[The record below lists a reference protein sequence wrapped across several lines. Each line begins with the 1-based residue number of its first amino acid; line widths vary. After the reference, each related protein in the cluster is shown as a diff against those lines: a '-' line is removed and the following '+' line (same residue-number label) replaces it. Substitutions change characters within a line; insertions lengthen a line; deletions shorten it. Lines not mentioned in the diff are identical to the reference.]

1 MWKLAFKQ
9 LWKNR
14 KSNLWVFVEI
24 LIVSVLLWYCVDFL
38 YVVVRKNTESM
49 GTNTEHVY
57 RLRLDLKPSQQYI
70 DRSNYDSVMYY
81 LVKPVEQIVK
91 VVKGYPGVEAV
102 TTYVGTDL
110 YSANWMTQGYTVDG
124 VKAYGA
130 VVRYVGPDYEKVFK
144 VDMQEGDFG
153 YNWQATASP
162 QGAVLS
168 RELADSL
175 FHESGIVGREF
186 KDYYMQELRYK
197 VSGISSS
204 MKYEK
209 YSRYGLFIHVPM
221 HTGIQAYFVPNLAIR
236 VSESADHPGF
246 ATQFVEDMKTKLN
259 IDPYYLFGLSSY
271 DYKAEVA
278 DTASGVTSY
287 IRVIVG
293 LVLFF
298 LFIVFVGLL
307 GTFWFQM
314 ESRRNEI
321 GLRMALGSTKQ
332 GIKGYIL
339 GESMALFLM
348 AYIPAFLIAFILAYK
363 DVTYTFNDC
372 MDYTWGR
379 FAITQVMTAL
389 VMLGIIT
396 LGVLMPASRAAKLHP
411 VEALRNE

>member
-38 YVVVRKNTESM
+38 YVVVRKNAEPL

-81 LVKPVEQIVK
+81 LVEPVEQIVK
-91 VVKGYPGVEAV
+91 VVKEYPGVEAV
-102 TTYVGTDL
+102 TTYVGTDI
-110 YSANWMTQGYTVDG
+110 YTEGWMSQGYTVDG

-130 VVRYVGPDYEKVFK
+130 AVRYVGADYDKVFK
-144 VDMQEGDFG
+144 IDMQEGDFE

-175 FHESGIVGREF
+175 FHATGIVGRDF
-186 KDYYMQELRYK
+186 KDYYSHDLSYE
-197 VSGISSS
+197 VSGVSSS
-204 MKYEK
+204 VKYEK
-209 YSRYGLFIHVPM
+209 YSRYDLFIHVPM
-221 HTGIQAYFVPNLAIR
+221 HTGIQAHFVPNLAIR
-236 VSESADHPGF
+236 VSESADNPGF
-246 ATQFVEDMKTKLN
+246 ASQFMEDMKTKLN
-259 IDPYYLFGLSSY
+259 IDPYYLFGFSSF
-271 DYKAEVA
+271 DYRAEVA

-293 LVLFF
+293 LLLFF

-321 GLRMALGSTKQ
+321 GLRMAMGSTKR

-339 GESMALFLM
+339 GESIALFLL
-348 AYIPAFLIAFILAYK
+348 AYIPAFLIAFLLAYK

-372 MDYTWGR
+372 MDYTWVR
-379 FAITQVMTAL
+379 FVITQVITAL
-389 VMLGIIT
+389 VMMGIIA

-411 VEALRNE
+411 VEALRDE